1 MIQFKNVEIGYK
13 QALLKVNKLEL
24 KKGEVYALIGSNGS
38 GKSTLLNTI
47 LKKTPILDGDISINL
62 SSLSSFSVS
71 DLAKSIAFVDSKFD
85 GIEHLSVVEYIA
97 LGRTPYTNALGRL
110 HSNDLAIIESSI
122 AQLNLS
128 QFRNRETLK
137 LSDGERQMVSIAR
150 AICQSTPIILLDEP
164 TAFLDYG
171 NRKKLIK
178 TLSQIA
184 KAENKCVL
192 FSTHDIDICLEET
205 GINLLLI
212 NQSKKELELHP
223 NSISKSE
230 IISLGFVLSEEE

>member
-1 MIQFKNVEIGYK
+1 MIQFNTVEIGYK

-47 LKKTPILDGDISINL
+47 LKKTAAFSGDLLINS
-62 SSLSSFSVS
+62 SSLSTYSVAE
-71 DLAKSIAFVDSKFD
+71 LAKSIAFVDSKFD
-85 GIEHLSVVEYIA
+85 GIEHLTVVDYIA

-110 HSNDLAIIESSI
+110 RSEDHLIIDAAIEK
-122 AQLNLS
+122 LNLGK
-128 QFRNRETLK
+128 FRNRETLK

-171 NRKKLIK
+171 NRKKLIE
-178 TLSQIA
+178 TLSGIA
-184 KAENKCVL
+184 KAENKCIL
-192 FSTHDIDICLEET
+192 FSTHDIDICLEEN
-205 GINLLLI
+205 GLNLLLI
-212 NQSKKELELHP
+212 NQSKNELELYP
-223 NSISKSE
+223 NTISKSE
-230 IISLGFVLSEEE
+230 IISIGFSLVNE